1 MTHLFIS
8 SYHFNSFDTNYHQIF
23 PSAPWTTINNL
34 LLLLLVVLVLLPSAF
49 VVGTTPAQLAAAVAA
64 VIAAIPST
72 TAVAVAAPNAS
83 APAAAVTSKKKG
95 KKRASKKNKAADESG
110 EEVAAKKTK
119 GCNFDDEEVLNL
131 LEHVEKVQPLCLTDW
146 TVVAA
151 KHAERFGACKR
162 DGESLRCKFNLL
174 ANKRMPTGDPNIP
187 WDVKEAKRIRWQMA
201 GAAGLKTGSPNK
213 AVDMTSV
220 NANGGA
226 FDDDSDANDEDP
238 VDFTRGPY
246 DVDDDSSDEENN
258 EDDFDGGDVATRLA
272 RKTLK
277 ESAKK
282 GSSTSTTTTNK
293 LVTPSVSVSNEFTNK
308 VFNRKQSNKNKVT
321 NKAQGVDEDDNNMKC
336 FMQMFMMQCE
346 SEREERRL
354 QAAQAKATQDMLQ
367 LLLLKTLGGSQ
378 PQPTTSSSL
387 APAGAEPSSADDV
400 SE

>member
-1 MTHLFIS
+1 MDD
-8 SYHFNSFDTNYHQIF
+8 NQQ
-23 PSAPWTTINNL
+23 PTTTTSTTT
-34 LLLLLVVLVLLPSAF
+34 VCVDGAAADASRADSTSMPE

-64 VIAAIPST
+64 IIAAIPST

-119 GCNFDDEEVLNL
+119 GCNFDDEEVFNF
-131 LEHVEKVQPLCLTDW
+131 LEHVEKEQPLSLTEW
-146 TVVAA
+146 GVVAA
-151 KHAERFGACKR
+151 KHAVRFGARER
-162 DGESLRCKFNLL
+162 DGESLRRKFNLL

-201 GAAGLKTGSPNK
+201 GTAGLKTGSPNK
-213 AVDMTSV
+213 AVNMTSV
-220 NANGGA
+220 NTNGGA
-226 FDDDSDANDEDP
+226 FDDDSDTDDEDP

-246 DVDDDSSDEENN
+246 DVDDESSDEENN

-277 ESAKK
+277 ESVKK
-282 GSSTSTTTTNK
+282 GSSTSTTATKK
-293 LVTPSVSVSNEFTNK
+293 LVTPSVSVSKAFTNN
-308 VFNRKQSNKNKVT
+308 VFNRKQQSNKNKAT

-354 QAAQAKATQDMLQ
+354 QAAQAKTTQDMLQ

-378 PQPTTSSSL
+378 PQPTSSAL
-387 APAGAEPSSADDV
+387 APTAADPSSADDV